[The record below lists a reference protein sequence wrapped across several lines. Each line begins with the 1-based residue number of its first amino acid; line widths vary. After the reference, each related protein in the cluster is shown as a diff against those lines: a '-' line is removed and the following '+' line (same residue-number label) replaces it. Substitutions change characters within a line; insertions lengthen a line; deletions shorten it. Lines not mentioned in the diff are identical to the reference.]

1 MTVHRLPLKKYNIV
15 KRQEARLPLSVKAP
29 VIVGGGSRKR
39 KRSTKKSSKK
49 KKSQRGGGDPWGRDD
64 ATTQMGDKLW
74 GIVSPL
80 LEGADGVTPQLLAQT
95 KDLLYRGS
103 WDAITDEI
111 RPQMGTSA
119 AQFFSHIPLIGAPL
133 AGISNIVGSL

>member
-1 MTVHRLPLKKYNIV
+1 MTVHKLPIKKYNII
-15 KRQEARLPLSVKAP
+15 KRQTARLPLAVKAP
-29 VIVGGGSRKR
+29 TIVGGGNKKR
-39 KRSTKKSSKK
+39 KQPQKSKK
-49 KKSQRGGGDPWGRDD
+49 KKSQRGGGDPWGRDV

-74 GIVSPL
+74 EIVSPL

-133 AGISNIVGSL
+133 AGISNIVGNL

>member
-1 MTVHRLPLKKYNIV
+1 MTVHKLPIKKYNII
-15 KRQEARLPLSVKAP
+15 KRQTARLPLAVKAP
-29 VIVGGGSRKR
+29 TIVGGGRRRRKSTP
-39 KRSTKKSSKK
+39 KKSTKR
-49 KKSQRGGGDPWGRDD
+49 KSQRGGGDPWGRDE

-80 LEGADGVTPQLLAQT
+80 LEGADGITPQLLAQT

-111 RPQMGTSA
+111 RPQMGSSA
-119 AQFFSHIPLIGAPL
+119 AQFFSHIPLIGGPL